1 MPTLEELLSEK
12 PELLSQVK
20 EVIGD
25 KKLHVTNDGNWIPK
39 EKFNDLNEEKKQLV
53 AQLGERDQQLETLK
67 KSSGDT
73 EKLQQELSR
82 MQEENKTTKAK
93 YESEMRELRTTSAI
107 RTALAGKVHNPDVA
121 MKLLDASK
129 IELDDSGA
137 VKGGFDDQVK
147 SLKESDPYLFV
158 AEPTTTPGRFN
169 PRGATPGSSNHEPAP
184 GSSQGFGK
192 QAAQSKKVETPVEN
206 PYFK

>member
-39 EKFNDLNEEKKQLV
+39 EKFNDLNEEKKQLS
-53 AQLGERDQQLETLK
+53 AQLTERDQQLETLK
-67 KSSGDT
+67 KSSGNA
-73 EKLQQELSR
+73 EKLQEDLNR
-82 MQEENKTTKAK
+82 MQEENKAAKAK
-93 YESEMRELRTTSAI
+93 YESDMKELKTSSAI
-107 RTALAGKVHNPDVA
+107 RAALAGKVHNPDVT

-129 IELDDSGA
+129 IELDDNG
-137 VKGGFDDQVK
+137 VIKGGFDDQIK
-147 SLKESDPYLFV
+147 TLKESEPYLFV
-158 AEPTTTPGRFN
+158 AEPTPSPFT
-169 PRGATPGSSNHEPAP
+169 PRGATPGSSNREPNP
-184 GSSQGFGK
+184 TGSQGYGK
-192 QAAQSKKVETPVEN
+192 QAAQSKQTAQAPVEN